1 MKLMGFRSDLHPL
14 AVRPGHV
21 TQGLCVAVPESGE
34 GRWAGGM
41 GRPRGGRRWPPALS
55 SVRSSC
61 PPGRLTEHRCHGA
74 TGTCR
79 LRSEVTRS
87 PDGWFLRCKEGPADV
102 SAKSRT
108 VSILGPASGWSLTQL
123 GRVHDGRGC
132 ANVRTCTRGWGRW
145 RVLDIPA
152 CRGPSALPL

>member
-1 MKLMGFRSDLHPL
+1 MKSMGFRSDPHPL
-14 AVRPGHV
+14 AVWPGHV

-55 SVRSSC
+55 TRPFFVPARPSHGT
-61 PPGRLTEHRCHGA
+61 PCHGA

-102 SAKSRT
+102 SAESRT
-108 VSILGPASGWSLTQL
+108 VSILGPAGGWSLTQL
-123 GRVHDGRGC
+123 GRVRDSCGR
-132 ANVRTCTRGWGRW
+132 ANVRTCTRGWGQW
-145 RVLDIPA
+145 RVLDVPA